1 LSCPALIDFE
11 ASCLPDYG
19 QSYPIEVALA
29 RSDGSSRAW
38 LIRPVEAWRYWD
50 WSPEA
55 EALHG
60 ISRALLETQGLTAEH
75 VLDEMADFAKDCRVY
90 ADADLDQYWLEV
102 LCQAVRRPLP
112 FPVHH
117 LGELLQEHRFTRDQ
131 VAAAVEAARKRLPRQ
146 HLARDDA
153 QRLALMVN
161 LLVNGE
167 V

>member
-1 LSCPALIDFE
+1 
-11 ASCLPDYG
+11 
-19 QSYPIEVALA
+19 
-29 RSDGSSRAW
+29 
-38 LIRPVEAWRYWD
+38 
-50 WSPEA
+50 
-55 EALHG
+55 
-60 ISRALLETQGLTAEH
+60 
-75 VLDEMADFAKDCRVY
+75 
-90 ADADLDQYWLEV
+90 
-102 LCQAVRRPLP
+102 LP